1 MLFKSIL
8 GPDHE
13 LLREAPGLWRLGSCL
28 SINICKDADTP
39 VFGNLCWSKAAREQK
54 LLVKDALQNC

>member
-13 LLREAPGLWRLGSCL
+13 LLREAPGLWRLDSCL
-28 SINICKDADTP
+28 SINICKDADTHQSLGISVGGRLP
-39 VFGNLCWSKAAREQK
+39 ESRGC
-54 LLVKDALQNC
+54 